1 MIAALFTNYLSCE
14 RRLSEYTVKAYYT
27 DLKQF
32 FAYLQRY
39 SPTAQVEKADHT
51 ALRAWI
57 VALANHGLSNRSIN
71 RKIASLKA
79 FYKFLRSKGY
89 NHANPTAKL
98 KALKIKRGLPIF
110 FREPE
115 LLRLLDHHDF
125 ADTFEGW
132 RDKLVLELLYG
143 TGIRLGESL
152 SLRDQDINLHD
163 STLKILG
170 KRNKERIL
178 PFPKYL
184 RQVIEQYQAHRDAT
198 TCSQQGLLLVT
209 TTGAPCYPMLVYK
222 IVKKYLS
229 IYAKADRHSPHI
241 LRHTF
246 ATHLLNNGADLNSIK
261 ELLGHKSLATTQLY
275 THNSLE
281 KLKQVFAQAHPRA

>member
-1 MIAALFTNYLSCE
+1 MIVAFTNYLSCE
-14 RRLSEYTVKAYYT
+14 RRLSEHTIKAYDA

-39 SPTAQVEKADHT
+39 LPTVQLEKADHT
-51 ALRAWI
+51 ALRAW
-57 VALANHGLSNRSIN
+57 VVELAKHGLSNHSIN

-79 FYKFLRSKGY
+79 FYKFLHSKGY
-89 NHANPTAKL
+89 NHTDPTAKL
-98 KALKIKRGLPIF
+98 RTLKIERGLPIF
-110 FREPE
+110 LREPE

-132 RDKLVLELLYG
+132 RDKLILELLYS

-152 SLRDQDINLHD
+152 SLRDQDISLHD
-163 STLKILG
+163 NTLKVLG

-178 PFPKYL
+178 PFPAYL
-184 RQVIEQYQAHRDAT
+184 RQVIEQYQAHRDAIT
-198 TCSQQGLLLVT
+198 HSQQGLLLVT
-209 TTGAPCYPMLVYK
+209 ATGAPCYPTLIYK

-229 IYAKADRHSPHI
+229 TYTKADRHSPHI

-275 THNSLE
+275 THTSLE
-281 KLKQVFAQAHPRA
+281 KLKQIFAQAHPRA